1 MNGQQND
8 QAARRRR
15 RIAAL
20 LAPALPVSA
29 WATPAIV
36 EAANRVALASSDGP
50 DQALAGR
57 SRDILAIENV
67 KATRSGLAEYLGR
80 NRSHASGQSARSVN
94 GLRQGGRDT
103 PPLRRPACRN
113 LARLATALG
122 RTPRPGARADT
133 RLRTTNRSDNDLTN
147 DGFFIPHF
155 TRQVRLEIKPL
166 RSRRRSARHLLPS
179 IASSAQQSS
188 YRSMR
193 QLPGSDI
200 QSDHRLRRAS

>member
-36 EAANRVALASSDGP
+36 EAGNCVALASSDGP

-94 GLRQGGRDT
+94 GLRQGG
-103 PPLRRPACRN
+103 
-113 LARLATALG
+113 
-122 RTPRPGARADT
+122 
-133 RLRTTNRSDNDLTN
+133 
-147 DGFFIPHF
+147 
-155 TRQVRLEIKPL
+155 
-166 RSRRRSARHLLPS
+166 ARHAPS
-179 IASSAQQSS
+179 PAACLSESCSIGDGVGKNAAP
-188 YRSMR
+188 RSTSR
-193 QLPGSDI
+193 YSFTDDKSI
-200 QSDHRLRRAS
+200 R